1 MAKKINIITIPPD
14 KQVQVTIGGM
24 FFQRLHKLL
33 LDYSEAMGKE
43 KLVVALKMIEEDKA
57 GEDNMA
63 YNLETLFILVRDT
76 EKEFHQ
82 AGHAVEHEID
92 PDDYIDSTGKEKG

>member
-43 KLVVALKMIEEDKA
+43 KLVATLKMIELDKA
-57 GEDNMA
+57 GEDSA
-63 YNLETLFILVRDT
+63 VYNLETLFILVRDV

-82 AGHAVEHEID
+82 AGHAVEREID
-92 PDDYIDSTGKEKG
+92 PDDYIDSNGKEKG